1 MKKQIFTGSATALIT
16 PFDATTE
23 NVDFSVFEDLI
34 RFQINNGTDAL
45 VISGTTGESPVLSE
59 KEKEGLLDIAINA
72 SKHRVPLIMGTG
84 SNDTKNAVIK
94 SNEAEKKGVDGL
106 LIVTPFYNKATQ
118 DGIIKHYHFIADRVS
133 TPIIVYNVPSRTGVN
148 IQPETYLALSEHKN
162 IVAIKEANGDISAT
176 AKTISLCK
184 NSLDV
189 YSGNDDQTVAMMSMG
204 AKGVISVASNIIPSV
219 MHKICRAMLSGNIG
233 SAVKLQ
239 SDYLELINFLFC
251 EVNPIPVKAACQ
263 MMFGSTPALRLP
275 LTELTPKN
283 KDKLKK
289 LLEKY
294 NLI

>member
-1 MKKQIFTGSATALIT
+1 MFFLKKQIFTGSATALIT

-59 KEKEGLLDIAINA
+59 KEKEGLLDIAINV

-84 SNDTKNAVIK
+84 SNDTKSAVIK

-106 LIVTPFYNKATQ
+106 LMVTPFYNKATQ

-162 IVAIKEANGDISAT
+162 IVAIKEANGDISAA

-189 YSGNDDQTVAMMSMG
+189 YSG
-204 AKGVISVASNIIPSV
+204 AKGVISVSSNIIPSV